1 MYELFI
7 EPLTYGFM
15 QRGLLVTVLAALVC
29 ALLSCWL
36 VLMGWSLMGDGIS
49 HAVLPGVALA
59 YILGAPFALGALLA
73 ALVAV
78 ALIGSVAARR
88 RVREDAAIGIVFTV
102 MFALGLVLLS
112 AFPSQVDLHSVIF
125 GNVLGVSW
133 ADVWQ
138 IGLLAVMVVAVLLVK
153 RRDLVLYAF
162 DPGYTHAIGLSP
174 RLLSSL
180 LLVALALTSVLALQ
194 IVGVVLV
201 VALLVIPGATAR
213 LLTDRFTS
221 MLLISSA
228 VSLLA
233 ALAGFF
239 LAYLL
244 DISAGGT
251 VVLALGVLFGLAY
264 LFAPRHGLL
273 AAARAKR
280 AVEAGQG

>member
-138 IGLLAVMVVAVLLVK
+138 IGLLAVLVVAVLLVK

-174 RLLSSL
+174 RLLSGL

-273 AAARAKR
+273 AAARARR

>member
-15 QRGLLVTVLAALVC
+15 QRGLAVTLLAALVC

-36 VLMGWSLMGDGIS
+36 VLMGWSLMGDGIA

-59 YILGAPFALGALLA
+59 YILGLPFALGAVLA

-78 ALIGSVAARR
+78 ALISSVAARG

-102 MFALGLVLLS
+102 MFALGLVLIS

-138 IGLLAVMVVAVLLVK
+138 IGLLALLVVTVLLLK
-153 RRDLVLYAF
+153 GRDLVLYAF
-162 DPGYTHAIGLSP
+162 DPGYTQAIGLSP
-174 RLLSSL
+174 RLLAGI

-213 LLTDRFTS
+213 LLTDRFST
-221 MLLISSA
+221 MLFISA
-228 VSLLA
+228 GVSLFA

-239 LAYLL
+239 MSYLL
-244 DISAGGT
+244 DVSAGGT
-251 VVLALGVLFGLAY
+251 VVLALGFLFGLAY
-264 LFAPRHGLL
+264 FFAPHHGLI
-273 AAARAKR
+273 ARGRVR
-280 AVEAGQG
+280 AQSAG

>member
-138 IGLLAVMVVAVLLVK
+138 IGLLAVLVVAVLLVK

>member
-15 QRGLLVTVLAALVC
+15 QRGLLVTVLVALVC

-59 YILGAPFALGALLA
+59 YILGAPFALGALIA

-78 ALIGSVAARR
+78 ALIGSVAARG

-138 IGLLAVMVVAVLLVK
+138 IGLLAVLVVAVLLIK

-174 RLLSSL
+174 KLLSGL

-213 LLTDRFTS
+213 LLTDRFTT
-221 MLLISSA
+221 MLLISA
-228 VSLLA
+228 GVCLTA
-233 ALAGFF
+233 ALVGFF
-239 LAYLL
+239 MGYLL
-244 DISAGGT
+244 DVSAGGT

-264 LFAPRHGLL
+264 LFAPHHGLL
-273 AAARAKR
+273 ALARAKR
-280 AVEAGQG
+280 VAS

>member
-138 IGLLAVMVVAVLLVK
+138 IGLLAVLVVAVLLVK

-273 AAARAKR
+273 AAARARR

>member
-7 EPLTYGFM
+7 EPFTYGFM

-138 IGLLAVMVVAVLLVK
+138 IGLLAVLVVAVLLVK

-280 AVEAGQG
+280 AVEVGQG

>member
-15 QRGLLVTVLAALVC
+15 QRGLLVTVLVALVC
-29 ALLSCWL
+29 SLLSCWL

-59 YILGAPFALGALLA
+59 YILGAPFALGALIA

-78 ALIGSVAARR
+78 ALIGSVAARG

-138 IGLLAVMVVAVLLVK
+138 IGLLAVLVVAVLLIK

-174 RLLSSL
+174 KLLSGL

-213 LLTDRFTS
+213 LLTDRFTT
-221 MLLISSA
+221 MLLISA
-228 VSLLA
+228 GVCLTA
-233 ALAGFF
+233 ALVGFF
-239 LAYLL
+239 MGYLL
-244 DISAGGT
+244 DVSAGGT

-264 LFAPRHGLL
+264 LFAPHHGLL
-273 AAARAKR
+273 ALARAKR
-280 AVEAGQG
+280 VAS

>member
-15 QRGLLVTVLAALVC
+15 QRGLLVTVLVALVC
-29 ALLSCWL
+29 SLLSCWL

-59 YILGAPFALGALLA
+59 YILGAPFALGALIA

-78 ALIGSVAARR
+78 ALIGSVAARG
-88 RVREDAAIGIVFTV
+88 RVREDAAIGVVFTV

-138 IGLLAVMVVAVLLVK
+138 IGLLAVLVVAVLLIK

-174 RLLSSL
+174 KLLSGL

-213 LLTDRFTS
+213 LLTDRFTT
-221 MLLISSA
+221 MLLISA
-228 VSLLA
+228 GVCLTA
-233 ALAGFF
+233 ALVGFF
-239 LAYLL
+239 MGYLL
-244 DISAGGT
+244 DVSAGGT

-264 LFAPRHGLL
+264 LFAPHHGLL
-273 AAARAKR
+273 ALARAKR
-280 AVEAGQG
+280 VAS

>member
-15 QRGLLVTVLAALVC
+15 QRGLLATVLVALVC
-29 ALLSCWL
+29 SLLSCWL

-59 YILGAPFALGALLA
+59 YILGAPFALGALIA

-78 ALIGSVAARR
+78 ALIGSVAARG

-138 IGLLAVMVVAVLLVK
+138 IGLLAVLVVAVLLIK

-162 DPGYTHAIGLSP
+162 DPGYTHAIGLNP
-174 RLLSSL
+174 KLLSGL

-213 LLTDRFTS
+213 LLTDRFTT
-221 MLLISSA
+221 MLLISA
-228 VSLLA
+228 GVCLTA

-239 LAYLL
+239 MGYLL
-244 DISAGGT
+244 DVSAGGT

-264 LFAPRHGLL
+264 LFAPHHGLL
-273 AAARAKR
+273 ALARAKR
-280 AVEAGQG
+280 LAS